1 MELTL
6 ASLVNEAL
14 SRLRLR
20 PATAAEFAV
29 SNADAAEGI
38 AGQRRGNERFTI

>member
-14 SRLRLR
+14 SRLRLQP
-20 PATAAEFAV
+20 PATAEFAG
-29 SNADAAEGI
+29 SDTEAPEGI
-38 AGQRRGNERFTI
+38 AGRYQGNDCFTN

>member
-14 SRLRLR
+14 SGLPGRLA
-20 PATAAEFAV
+20 ATAEVAA
-29 SNADAAEGI
+29 SDADAAEGI
-38 AGQRRGNERFTI
+38 AGQAGGNERFTI